1 MRIFYV
7 ISNRNGLESFIH
19 REMLLSKSAGMDV
32 VALSFYRNHDNHFQL
47 NGISQYVA
55 MSPKNI
61 FLGFIELVKAVF
73 HFKRLKIILRYLG
86 LSGWNG
92 IVDVIMALNFSK
104 HIDNE
109 SFIQCHF
116 GDRKFFVGTLI
127 KDFTKN
133 NKLGLTIHA
142 HELYANPNLELFKFC
157 LLKADKIVTISHLNK
172 KLLLEIQ
179 PELSLEMVKVIYL
192 SIDLGLF
199 KANRNMIKVLTV
211 SRFTERKGFR
221 ELFEAVKILSNP
233 NIEFICIGWG
243 NLDLLKLA
251 KEYGVEES
259 ITVYNK
265 MSSKQLQH
273 FYSTCDIFCLPS
285 KSTETEGS
293 EGIPVVLMEAMA
305 SEVQVVTTTNGSIP
319 ELVDS
324 VIVPEGNAVEL
335 AKGLL
340 KAVEIHSDFEM
351 SRSIG
356 VKNREKVLR
365 QFSGSNHQE
374 LLNYWKK

>member
-1 MRIFYV
+1 V

-19 REMLLSKSAGMDV
+19 REMRLTKEAGNDV
-32 VALSFYRNHDNHFQL
+32 VALSFYKNRDNHFKL
-47 NGISQYVA
+47 DSIPEYVA
-55 MSPKNI
+55 ISPINVV
-61 FLGFIELVKAVF
+61 LGIIELIRSF
-73 HFKRLKIILRYLG
+73 LIFKRLRIILEYLR
-86 LSGWNG
+86 LSGVNG
-92 IVDVIMALNFSK
+92 IIDVIMALFFSK
-104 HIDNE
+104 YIDNG

-127 KDFTKN
+127 KELKPQST
-133 NKLGLTIHA
+133 LGLTVHA
-142 HELYANPNLELFKFC
+142 HELYANPNLKLFKAC
-157 LLKADKIVTISHLNK
+157 LLKADKIVTISGLNK
-172 KLLLEIQ
+172 KLLLDIQ
-179 PELSLEMVKVIYL
+179 PKLSPKEVRVIYL

-199 KANRNMIKVLTV
+199 KANHNGIKVLTV

-221 ELFEAVKILSNP
+221 ELFEAIKILSNP
-233 NIEFICIGWG
+233 NIEFICVGWG
-243 NLDLLKLA
+243 DLDLLRLA

-305 SEVQVVTTTNGSIP
+305 SEMQVVTTTNGSIP

-324 VIVPEGNAVEL
+324 VIVQEDNAVEL

-340 KAVEIHSDFEM
+340 KAIEIHSDFEM
-351 SRSIG
+351 RSSIG

-374 LLNYWKK
+374 LLNYWKND